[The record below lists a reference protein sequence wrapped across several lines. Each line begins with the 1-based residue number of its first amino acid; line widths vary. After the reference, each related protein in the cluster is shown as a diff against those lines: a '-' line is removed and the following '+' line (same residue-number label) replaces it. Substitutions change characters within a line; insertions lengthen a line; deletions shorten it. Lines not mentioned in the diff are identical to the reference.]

1 MLGILLIAL
10 LASPD
15 AAPLDGPA
23 LRQAMETATAN
34 KDASALIGKRFRV
47 VVPFTDQR
55 TRKYKAFKQSAR
67 WDYDG
72 RKKVMTTTIGL
83 GEITDRNFD
92 TFKASKLD
100 ALPPLQSLYFDVDAQ
115 NQNMVFTR
123 ATSIDHPDYY
133 TGVSTRAVS
142 FGLAIPYQ
150 EGGRSAMPEGF
161 HPLVV
166 NQMKG
171 SSDEA
176 ARWASTMSVVFEGEI
191 TSLGQQPEVFCGAY
205 RGQMSSTD
213 VTGDARMVVQD
224 KQCFVTA
231 RIDRVEVVRRS
242 AVLTYWRNPPKNPF

>member
-1 MLGILLIAL
+1 MFGILLFAL
-10 LASPD
+10 LVSPD
-15 AAPLDGPA
+15 EPLDGPA
-23 LRQAMETATAN
+23 LRQAMEVAAASQ
-34 KDASALIGKRFRV
+34 DASALTGKRFRV

-67 WDYDG
+67 WNYDSH
-72 RKKVMTTTIGL
+72 KKVMTTTIGL

-92 TFKASKLD
+92 TFKASRLD
-100 ALPPLQSLYFDVDAQ
+100 TLPPLQSLYFDVDAQ
-115 NQNMVFTR
+115 SAPVRFTR
-123 ATSIDHPDYY
+123 ATTIEHPDYY
-133 TGVSTRAVS
+133 TGTSTRASS

-166 NQMKG
+166 NHMKG

-176 ARWASTMSVVFEGEI
+176 ARWANTMTVVFEGEI
-191 TSLGQQPEVFCGAY
+191 TNLGQQPGVFCGAY
-205 RGQMSSTD
+205 RGQMSSTE

-231 RIDRVEVVRRS
+231 RIDRVEVMRRG
-242 AVLTYWRNPPKNPF
+242 AVLTYWRNPAKNPF